1 MAEPPIADHTV
12 ATNTG
17 GHQPI
22 WDRLGILGSALCLIH
37 CAVTPLFIGYLSAAG
52 LGFLGSE
59 IVHKFLAAPLLVI
72 ALLAFWPGYRTHQN
86 RTVIAAGAAGVASLV
101 MAIFILEPMISEML
115 ETTLTA
121 IGSVLLIGA
130 HTANWRLASDHGD
143 CPDKSCE

>member
-86 RTVIAAGAAGVASLV
+86 RTVI
-101 MAIFILEPMISEML
+101 
-115 ETTLTA
+115 
-121 IGSVLLIGA
+121 GSVLLIGA